1 MNRRHVLSSI
11 GTTTGTLLAGCLTD
25 DSGEPMASPALV
37 EIANKTGEPIEIEVA
52 ARKNDTAVYDERY
65 TIREVRVTERDD
77 IGEYADI
84 DGVQI
89 AEDWMAIPAEYEFEF
104 RIPQHGLEATFS
116 STDSIGEYDNAHQSE
131 LDGEC
136 YFVQVTIGDEAQP
149 DTARVDA
156 TPERILVGAEVYHHD
171 IFDRS
176 HAGDCT

>member
-1 MNRRHVLSSI
+1 M
-11 GTTTGTLLAGCLTD
+11 
-25 DSGEPMASPALV
+25 
-37 EIANKTGEPIEIEVA
+37 EVT
-52 ARKNDTAVYDERY
+52 ARKEGTSVHDERY
-65 TIREVRVTERDD
+65 TIREVRVNERDD

-89 AEDWMAIPAEYEFEF
+89 VEDWMEDPAEYEFEF

-116 STDSIGEYDNAHQSE
+116 SSDSIGEYENAHQSE

-136 YFVQVTIGDEAQP
+136 YFVRVTIGDEAQP